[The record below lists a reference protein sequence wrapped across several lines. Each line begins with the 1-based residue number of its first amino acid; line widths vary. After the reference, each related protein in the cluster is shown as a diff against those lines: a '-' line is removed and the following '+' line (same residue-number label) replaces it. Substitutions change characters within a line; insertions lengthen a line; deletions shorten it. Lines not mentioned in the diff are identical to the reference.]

1 MAKSHEELQTVREKK
16 EMEPPQIVPYML
28 REAKAQQILP
38 QLRENDR
45 IVLEALIRVDNATR
59 SQLVRMCDL
68 PRSTIYDSLIRLQ
81 QIGVVDQYFEERK
94 TRGRPK
100 TIFRI
105 I

>member
-1 MAKSHEELQTVREKK
+1 MEKSQKELHTLREKK
-16 EMEPPQIVPYML
+16 EMERPQIVPYVL
-28 REAKAQQILP
+28 REAKAQQVLP
-38 QLRENDR
+38 QLRKNDR
-45 IVLEALIRVDNATR
+45 IVLEALIRVAYATR
-59 SQLVRMCDL
+59 SQLVRMCGL

-81 QIGVVDQYFEERK
+81 RIGVVDQDFEERK

>member
-1 MAKSHEELQTVREKK
+1 MAKSQEELHIIREKK
-16 EMEPPQIVPYML
+16 ELEPPQIVPLLL
-28 REAKAQQILP
+28 REAKAQQVLP

-45 IVLEALIRVDNATR
+45 IVLEALIHVDYANR

-81 QIGVVDQYFEERK
+81 RLGVVDQYFEERT